1 MYKKKKIAVVIPCYK
16 VSKKI
21 NKVINLLPSYLDR
34 IYVVDDKCPENSV
47 KKITSKSKKIKKIY
61 RNKNGGVGAAVK
73 DGYKNSM
80 KDFNHITVRLDGD
93 GQMDPRL
100 IKKFIIP
107 IIEKKADFTKGNRLS
122 RKFINSKMPLARN
135 FGNLFFSLFGR
146 ISTKNFHIFDFL
158 NGYTAI
164 SYSAL
169 KKLRNDFKYLDND
182 YFFETSTIYY
192 LTKKNLTIKDISMDP
207 IYSDEQ
213 SNINVFLTTIKFIFK
228 NFKLILKNF
237 T

>member
-1 MYKKKKIAVVIPCYK
+1 MYKKKKIALVIPCYK

-21 NKVINLLPSYLDR
+21 NKVVKLLPGFLDK
-34 IYVVDDKCPENSV
+34 IYIVDDKCPENSV
-47 KKITSKSKKIKKIY
+47 KRINSKLKKIKKIY
-61 RNKNGGVGAAVK
+61 RNVNGGVGAAVK
-73 DGYKNSM
+73 DGYKNSL
-80 KDFNHITVRLDGD
+80 KDHNDITVRIDGD
-93 GQMDPRL
+93 GQMDPKL

-122 RKFINSKMPLARN
+122 KKFINPKMPLSRN

-146 ISTKNFHIFDFL
+146 ISTKNYNIFDFL

-169 KKLRNDFKYLDND
+169 NKLKNDFEKLDDD
-182 YFFETSTIYY
+182 YFFETSTIYH
-192 LTKKNLTIKDISMDP
+192 LTKKNLIIKDIEMDP

-213 SNINVFLTTIKFIFK
+213 SNINVFLTSIKFIFK

-237 T
+237 I

>member
-21 NKVINLLPSYLDR
+21 NKVIRLLPSYLDR
-34 IYVVDDKCPENSV
+34 IYVVDDNCPENSV
-47 KKITSKSKKIKKIY
+47 KKITSRLKKIKKIY
-61 RNKNGGVGAAVK
+61 RKKNGGVGAAVK
-73 DGYKNSM
+73 DGYKKSL
-80 KDFNHITVRLDGD
+80 KELNHITVRIDGD

-122 RKFINSKMPLARN
+122 KKIINSKMPLSRN

-146 ISTKNFHIFDFL
+146 ISTKNYNIFDFL

-169 KKLRNDFKYLDND
+169 KKLKKDFKHLDND
-182 YFFETSTIYY
+182 YFFETSTIYH
-192 LTKKNLTIKDISMDP
+192 LTKQNLTIKDITMDP

-213 SNINVFLTTIKFIFK
+213 SNINVFFTSIKFIFK
-228 NFKLILKNF
+228 NLKLILKNF
-237 T
+237 A